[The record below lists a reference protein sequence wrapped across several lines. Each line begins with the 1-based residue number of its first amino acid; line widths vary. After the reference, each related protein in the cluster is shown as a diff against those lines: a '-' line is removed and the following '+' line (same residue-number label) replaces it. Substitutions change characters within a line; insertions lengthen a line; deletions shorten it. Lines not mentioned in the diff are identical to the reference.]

1 MEKEQINLNWTSSS
15 YDQKKKLTF
24 DLTVNRKIKTLIIDK
39 PEMKGDLQIPVID
52 VDKSNVEIGGSFPK
66 GNGEIEANILLPK
79 KKG

>member
-1 MEKEQINLNWTSSS
+1 LKIH
-15 YDQKKKLTF
+15 K
-24 DLTVNRKIKTLIIDK
+24 KIKTPIIDK

-66 GNGEIEANILLPK
+66 ENGEIETIISLPK